1 MVYSMEFTVD
11 VVDNSMSP
19 TLYEGDIVSVR
30 SGFEFENNHMIVALI
45 NDERSQTTR
54 LVIRKVI
61 KEPGKLTLCP
71 GNEDYPVEVF
81 EGESINNIFVL
92 GIVYKIQ
99 RFLDLAGVPSRS
111 HIVTAR
117 LARRNRT
124 ALETHRGGIMCDPVE

>member
-1 MVYSMEFTVD
+1 MVYSMNFSVD

-81 EGESINNIFVL
+81 EGEDLNRIFVL
-92 GIVYKIQ
+92 GIVYKMQ
-99 RFLDLAGVPSRS
+99 RFLDLEGVPSRG

-124 ALETHRGGIMCDPVE
+124 ALETHSDGIMCDPVE

>member
-124 ALETHRGGIMCDPVE
+124 ALETHSGGVMCEPV

>member
-1 MVYSMEFTVD
+1 MVYSMNFSVD
-11 VVDNSMSP
+11 VTDNSMSP
-19 TLYEGDIVSVR
+19 ILLAGDIVNVR
-30 SGFEFENNHMIVALI
+30 SGFEFDNNHMIVALI
-45 NDERSQTTR
+45 NDDEAQTTR

-81 EGESINNIFVL
+81 EGEDLNRIFVL
-92 GIVYKIQ
+92 GIVYKMQ
-99 RFLDLAGVPSRS
+99 RFLDLEGVPSRG

-124 ALETHRGGIMCDPVE
+124 ALETHSGGIMCDPVE

>member
-1 MVYSMEFTVD
+1 MVYSMNFSVD
-11 VVDNSMSP
+11 IVDNSMSP

-30 SGFEFENNHMIVALI
+30 SGFEFDNNHMIAALI
-45 NDERSQTTR
+45 NDDQTQTTK

-71 GNEDYPVEVF
+71 VNEDYPVEVF
-81 EGESINNIFVL
+81 DGEKLNSIFVL
-92 GIVYKIQ
+92 GIVYRMR
-99 RFLDLAGVPSRS
+99 RFLDLEGVPSRS

-124 ALETHRGGIMCDPVE
+124 ALETHSGDVMCDPVE

>member
-61 KEPGKLTLCP
+61 
-71 GNEDYPVEVF
+71 
-81 EGESINNIFVL
+81 
-92 GIVYKIQ
+92 
-99 RFLDLAGVPSRS
+99 
-111 HIVTAR
+111 
-117 LARRNRT
+117 
-124 ALETHRGGIMCDPVE
+124 

>member
-1 MVYSMEFTVD
+1 MVYSMNFSVD

-124 ALETHRGGIMCDPVE
+124 ALETHSGGVMCEPV

>member
-81 EGESINNIFVL
+81 EGEDLNRIFVL

-124 ALETHRGGIMCDPVE
+124 ALETHSGGIMCDPVE

>member
-1 MVYSMEFTVD
+1 
-11 VVDNSMSP
+11 MSP

-81 EGESINNIFVL
+81 EGEDLNRIFVL

-124 ALETHRGGIMCDPVE
+124 ALETHSGGIMCDPVE